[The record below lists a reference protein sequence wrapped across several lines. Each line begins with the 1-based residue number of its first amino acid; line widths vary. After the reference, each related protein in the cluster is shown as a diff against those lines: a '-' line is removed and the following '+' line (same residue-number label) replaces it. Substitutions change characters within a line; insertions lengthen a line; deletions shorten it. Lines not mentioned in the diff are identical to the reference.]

1 MCALIS
7 HRDPFQNLAFR
18 RKIKF
23 KIDFFFCINSI
34 QRVFVEQRL
43 CGLGKPKTDPQ
54 GTCTVKLKMFWSEE
68 VRFFV
73 IKELNIRNRK
83 SN

>member
-23 KIDFFFCINSI
+23 KIDFFSALIPFRGCLLSKDY
-34 QRVFVEQRL
+34 V
-43 CGLGKPKTDPQ
+43 LGKPKTDPQ

>member
-1 MCALIS
+1 MS
-7 HRDPFQNLAFR
+7 KDY
-18 RKIKF
+18 
-23 KIDFFFCINSI
+23 
-34 QRVFVEQRL
+34 V
-43 CGLGKPKTDPQ
+43 LGKPKTDPQ